1 MDLNFKYE
9 DTGLLVTATL
19 LLTGIAVITHVIA
32 GATTALLATGIA
44 GFVAIFGLLL
54 NIYRT
59 RALDDIAHNEHIQA
73 LLQLHRMIDIREP
86 LPMLTGWAA
95 SPQLACTIVS
105 LMRERR
111 PETIVEL
118 GSGSSTLIMGYA
130 AEQAGHGRVVALD
143 HLEKYGEQTHEQIRR
158 HGLEE
163 WAEVC
168 YAPLTD
174 VKLNGET
181 WRWYTLDQLDVSTV
195 DMLIVDGPP
204 HKTRSKARYP
214 AVPMLIDR
222 LSDGAVV
229 VLDDAYR
236 EAESEIAAT
245 WARNHGFDLSIEP
258 SPYGTAV
265 LRRKPSA

>member
-19 LLTGIAVITHVIA
+19 LLIGIAASTHA
-32 GATTALLATGIA
+32 LFGATVALLATGIA
-44 GFVAIFGLLL
+44 GFAALFGLLL
-54 NIYRT
+54 NVYRT
-59 RALDDIAHNEHIQA
+59 RALDDAARNEHLQS
-73 LLQLHRMIDIREP
+73 LLHLTQMLDLREP

-95 SPQLACTIVS
+95 SPQLACTLVS
-105 LMRERR
+105 LMREHR

-130 AEQAGHGRVVALD
+130 AEQAGQGRVVALD
-143 HLEKYGEQTHEQIRR
+143 HLEPYGEQTREQIRR
-158 HGLEE
+158 HELDD
-163 WAEVC
+163 WAEVRH
-168 YAPLTD
+168 APLTN
-174 VKLNGET
+174 VTLNGEA
-181 WRWYTLDQLDVSTV
+181 WQWYALDTLDVSTV

-204 HKTRSKARYP
+204 HKTRPKARYP

-222 LSDGAVV
+222 LSADAVV

-245 WARNHGFDLSIEP
+245 WARDHGFDLSIEP

-265 LRRKPSA
+265 LRRQPLA

>member
-1 MDLNFKYE
+1 MNFNFKYE
-9 DTGLLVTATL
+9 DTSLLVTATL
-19 LLTGIAVITHVIA
+19 LIAGIAA
-32 GATTALLATGIA
+32 GAHAFFSATVALLATGIA
-44 GFVAIFGLLL
+44 GFVALFGLLL
-54 NIYRT
+54 NVYRT
-59 RALDDIAHNEHIQA
+59 RALDDVAHNEHVQA
-73 LLQLHRMIDIREP
+73 LLELHRMINIREP

-105 LMRERR
+105 LMREHQ

-130 AEQAGHGRVVALD
+130 AEQARRGRVVALD
-143 HLEKYGEQTHEQIRR
+143 HLEKYGEQTREHIRR

-181 WRWYTLDQLDVSTV
+181 WRWYTLDQLDVSTI

-222 LSDGAVV
+222 LSAGAVV

-245 WARNHGFDLSIEP
+245 WARNYGFDLSIEP